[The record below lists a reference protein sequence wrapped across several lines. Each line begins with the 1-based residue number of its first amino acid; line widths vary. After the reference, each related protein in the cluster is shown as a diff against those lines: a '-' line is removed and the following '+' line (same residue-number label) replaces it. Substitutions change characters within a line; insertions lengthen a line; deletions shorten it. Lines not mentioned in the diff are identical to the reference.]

1 MQFVPGLPTTVTLPV
16 TQSLL
21 GIIIAIGS
29 SDAGLAKTTHF
40 TKRKLEW
47 NLEAHL
53 TKRKLEWNFEVALHS
68 QLSMTFHFSMVMI
81 QLLIN
86 DMQLN
91 CHSFIYCRAPS

>member
-1 MQFVPGLPTTVTLPV
+1 MQFCPWSAYYRHTSV

-29 SDAGLAKTTHF
+29 SDAGLAKTTHL

-53 TKRKLEWNFEVALHS
+53 TKRKLEWNFKVA
-68 QLSMTFHFSMVMI
+68 
-81 QLLIN
+81 
-86 DMQLN
+86 
-91 CHSFIYCRAPS
+91 